1 MTIWKFPI
9 ETTDLQS
16 IAIPAGSVLLSFQI
30 QRGQPCMWAQC
41 DPASPLEQRLIAVYG
56 TGHPL
61 PSKPGKYVGTYQLSG
76 GALVFHVFDL
86 GTEDR

>member
-16 IAIPAGSVLLSFQI
+16 ISIPAGSVLLTVQT
-30 QRGQPCMWAQC
+30 QGGQPCVWALC
-41 DPASPLEQRLIAVYG
+41 DSALPLEQRFIAVYG
-56 TGHPL
+56 TGHTL
-61 PSKPGKYVGTYQLSG
+61 PYNPGKYVGTYQLSG

-86 GTEDR
+86 GTED